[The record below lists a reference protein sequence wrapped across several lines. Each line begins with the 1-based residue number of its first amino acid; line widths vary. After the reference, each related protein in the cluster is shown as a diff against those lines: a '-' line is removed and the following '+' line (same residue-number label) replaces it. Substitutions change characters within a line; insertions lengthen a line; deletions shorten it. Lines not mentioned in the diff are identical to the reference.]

1 MIYGNPFFIVVAP
14 GLRLVATCFLNGID
28 IHSARINGQTF
39 FLDFNEIDTS
49 GQGDLSI
56 Y

>member
-1 MIYGNPFFIVVAP
+1 MIHGNPFFILVAP
-14 GLRLVATCFLNGID
+14 GLRLVATYFLNGIGM
-28 IHSARINGQTF
+28 HSARINGQTF
-39 FLDFNEIDTS
+39 FLDFNEIDIS